1 MTKMQHESQKNHQ
14 HAVTNNRYQW
24 VEKELEH
31 AYRVEQVLAMWEVH
45 RRSNALGIWVSSAI
59 SAEDQ

>member
-45 RRSNALGIWVSSAI
+45 RRSNALGI
-59 SAEDQ
+59 